1 VLSSSRAAEL
11 CHCSVVAPMPVDPP
25 PGALAAPAD
34 LDGACSQPTK
44 LHLLTGLSLEEVLAA
59 LDAVGESLTA
69 EDRVP
74 PDAAELAALELG
86 RVVVFSPSAL
96 GG

>member
-1 VLSSSRAAEL
+1 
-11 CHCSVVAPMPVDPP
+11 
-25 PGALAAPAD
+25 
-34 LDGACSQPTK
+34 
-44 LHLLTGLSLEEVLAA
+44 LLTGLSLEEVLAA

-96 GG
+96 GGWPKWTRAVCGPARFDYVVPVLIAKIIRRSIP

>member
-1 VLSSSRAAEL
+1 MSTYAHRACGAQQTTWFYSLSSARV
-11 CHCSVVAPMPVDPP
+11 C
-25 PGALAAPAD
+25 
-34 LDGACSQPTK
+34 
-44 LHLLTGLSLEEVLAA
+44 LLTGLSLEEVLAA